1 MDVNK
6 LISVIVPVYN
16 VEDYLEECLESI
28 QQQTYTDIEVILV
41 NDGSTDGSKEICER
55 YCAKD
60 NRFKLINQENQGLSE
75 ARNVG
80 VRESIG
86 EYIYFVDS
94 DDVIKVDILETL
106 FSFMKDD
113 VDIVGCNHSTK
124 KEDLIQHT
132 SPNIIFQGN
141 SSEAISSCLNYRG
154 VTYFA
159 WDKLYRRNLVEPVP
173 FLKGLIYEDFYT
185 GMVTL
190 KYIRKIIVIDTI
202 GYYYR
207 IRSDS
212 IMRKKHS
219 EKNLDIFKI
228 CDSLLE
234 AFKNDIMLSK
244 LSEYM
249 FLIISQHVLYYRI
262 KPNHLYYK
270 TYQDYIN
277 KYANIAKKSSEV
289 LKSSRLLR
297 WYLWSPK
304 YFIRVIFPLYLRYI
318 SIVQYV
324 KSKIRG
330 NV

>member
-28 QQQTYTDIEVILV
+28 RQQTYTDIEIILV

-60 NRFKLINQENQGLSE
+60 SRFKLVNQENQGLSE

-141 SSEAISSCLNYRG
+141 SSEAISSCLNFRG

-159 WDKLYRRNLVEPVP
+159 WDKLYRRNLVEAVP

-244 LSEYM
+244 L
-249 FLIISQHVLYYRI
+249 
-262 KPNHLYYK
+262 
-270 TYQDYIN
+270 
-277 KYANIAKKSSEV
+277 
-289 LKSSRLLR
+289 
-297 WYLWSPK
+297 
-304 YFIRVIFPLYLRYI
+304 RVYVSYNFSTC
-318 SIVQYV
+318 SIL
-324 KSKIRG
+324 
-330 NV
+330 

>member
-28 QQQTYTDIEVILV
+28 RQQTYTDIEVILV
-41 NDGSTDGSKEICER
+41 NDGSTDGSREICEQ
-55 YCAKD
+55 YCERD
-60 NRFKLINQENQGLSE
+60 SRFKLINQENQGLSE

-124 KEDLIQHT
+124 KEDLVLQT
-132 SPNIIFQGN
+132 STNIVFQGN
-141 SSEAISSCLNYRG
+141 SSEAISSCLNYQG

-159 WDKLYRRNLVEPVP
+159 WDKLYRRNLVETVP
-173 FLKGLIYEDFYT
+173 FLKGLIYEDLYT

-234 AFKNDIMLSK
+234 TFKNDIMLSK
-244 LSEYM
+244 LGEYM

-270 TYQDYIN
+270 TYQDYIA

>member
-1 MDVNK
+1 MDVHK

-16 VEDYLEECLESI
+16 VEEYLEECLESI
-28 QQQTYTDIEVILV
+28 KHQTYTDIEVILV
-41 NDGSTDGSKEICER
+41 NDGSTDNSKEICEK
-55 YCAKD
+55 YCRQD

-80 VRESIG
+80 IRESIG

-106 FSFMKDD
+106 LSFMKDD
-113 VDIVGCNHSTK
+113 VDIVGCNHSTN
-124 KEDLIQHT
+124 KEDLILQT
-132 SPNIIFQGN
+132 SPNIVFQGN
-141 SSEAISSCLNYRG
+141 SSEAIASCLNYGG

-159 WDKLYRRNLVEPVP
+159 WDKLYRRRILEQVP

-190 KYIRKIIVIDTI
+190 KYIHKMIVLDTI

-207 IRSDS
+207 IRSGS
-212 IMRKKHS
+212 IMRQKYS

-234 AFKNDIMLSK
+234 EFKNDIIVSELSK
-244 LSEYM
+244 YL
-249 FLIISQHVLYYRI
+249 FLVISQHVLFYRI
-262 KPNHLYYK
+262 QPDHIYYNI
-270 TYQDYIN
+270 YQDYIA
-277 KYANIAKKSSEV
+277 KFANIAKKSHEV
-289 LKSSRLLR
+289 LRSCRVLR
-297 WYLWSPK
+297 WYLCSPK
-304 YFIRVIFPLYLRYI
+304 YFTRITFPLYLRYN
-318 SIVQYV
+318 SVAKFV
-324 KSKIRG
+324 KDKVRG